1 MFAGHLQLK
10 LTDVCKKVAGLYK
23 TINIVLHFF
32 KYIINMPGDRGSLS
46 TSKMEFFT
54 RIFNS
59 WKQLTI
65 NYCLKKSHL
74 RCSRVPES
82 TFVNQITVATFL
94 LRLLLFTEF

>member
-1 MFAGHLQLK
+1 MYAGHLQLK
-10 LTDVCKKVAGLYK
+10 LTDICKKVAGFYK
-23 TINIVLHFF
+23 MINIVLHFL
-32 KYIINMPGDRGSLS
+32 KYINMLGDRGSLS